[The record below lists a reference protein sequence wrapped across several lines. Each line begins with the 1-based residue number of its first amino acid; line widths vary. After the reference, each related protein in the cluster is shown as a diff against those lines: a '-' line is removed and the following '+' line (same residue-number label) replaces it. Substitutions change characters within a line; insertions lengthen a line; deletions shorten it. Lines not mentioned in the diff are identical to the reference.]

1 MPRFKPHDEEK
12 QAAKKKLRYM
22 MRNKQHYEK
31 EMDHTSF
38 VRPEKNV
45 MAGETLKIYEK
56 FSFFHAKVS

>member
-22 MRNKQHYEK
+22 MRNKPHYEN

-45 MAGETLKIYEK
+45 MAGVTLENL
-56 FSFFHAKVS
+56 